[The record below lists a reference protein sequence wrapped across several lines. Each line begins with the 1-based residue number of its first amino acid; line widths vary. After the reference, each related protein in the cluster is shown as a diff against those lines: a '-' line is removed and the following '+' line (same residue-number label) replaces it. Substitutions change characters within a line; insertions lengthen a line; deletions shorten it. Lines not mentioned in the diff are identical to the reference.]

1 MNVKSHEKMGMMY
14 SRDWVT
20 LSDNYAEGRAKE
32 EGVPSASSGVP
43 KCGNGIGRVK
53 MERGGRSRYGSH
65 LSGGVDGRT
74 HYYRFEGT
82 TEEA

>member
-43 KCGNGIGRVK
+43 
-53 MERGGRSRYGSH
+53 
-65 LSGGVDGRT
+65 
-74 HYYRFEGT
+74 
-82 TEEA
+82 

>member
-1 MNVKSHEKMGMMY
+1 MRKAQFYVPIPSSRRGLDRGMNVKSEEKMGKMY

-43 KCGNGIGRVK
+43 
-53 MERGGRSRYGSH
+53 
-65 LSGGVDGRT
+65 
-74 HYYRFEGT
+74 
-82 TEEA
+82 